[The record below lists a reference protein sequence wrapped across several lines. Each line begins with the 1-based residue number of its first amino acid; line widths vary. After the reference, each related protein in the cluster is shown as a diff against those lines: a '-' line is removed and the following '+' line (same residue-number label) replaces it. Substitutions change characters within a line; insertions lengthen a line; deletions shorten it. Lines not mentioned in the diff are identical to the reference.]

1 VKTVLECGFSGW
13 PAPLRS
19 PAFRIPKLFLIK
31 FITASRGKRAYGKVP
46 RNRGKNTTLIA
57 AITLEGA
64 MGESMTTEGA
74 TDALA
79 FSRLTLSTSLPLR

>member
-1 VKTVLECGFSGW
+1 MRCAINDLDRYNTSITRLRAR
-13 PAPLRS
+13 AP
-19 PAFRIPKLFLIK
+19 
-31 FITASRGKRAYGKVP
+31 RGKRAYGKVP

-79 FSRLTLSTSLPLR
+79 FSRLTLSTSLPPR